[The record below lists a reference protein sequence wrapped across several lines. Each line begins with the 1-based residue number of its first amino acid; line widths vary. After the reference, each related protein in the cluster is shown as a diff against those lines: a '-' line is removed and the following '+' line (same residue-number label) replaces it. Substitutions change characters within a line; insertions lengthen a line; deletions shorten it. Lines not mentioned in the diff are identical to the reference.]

1 MKMLGYRVH
10 FRTLMIFQL
19 DVFLDLGPSLVKKFS
34 STLISVISHSP
45 FYNAI

>member
-10 FRTLMIFQL
+10 FRSLMIFQL
-19 DVFLDLGPSLVKKFS
+19 DIFSRLGPSLVIFFS